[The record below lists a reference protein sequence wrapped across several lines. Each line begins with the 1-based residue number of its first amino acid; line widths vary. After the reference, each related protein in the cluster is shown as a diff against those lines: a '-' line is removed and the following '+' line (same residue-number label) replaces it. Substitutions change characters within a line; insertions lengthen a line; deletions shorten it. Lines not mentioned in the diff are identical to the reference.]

1 MRFALNRLLLG
12 LLLIAAA
19 AAILLVSDL
28 NHRVERSTLPRV
40 AILQFSTRPI
50 LDACVTGLLDGL
62 EKEGFVD
69 GQGMKVE
76 RYNAEND
83 LATANTI
90 SHSIVDRRYDL
101 VMTVST
107 PCLQAFA
114 GVNQKGTVNH
124 VFCGVTDPFSAGV
137 GISSKDPTKHPKH
150 LAGIGTF
157 QPVESTFRIAK
168 QLYPDLKRVG
178 EAWNPAEACSEACTV
193 KARAICKELGIEL
206 IEANVDSSSA
216 VLEAVNSLI
225 SRGAQAIWIG
235 GDNTVEIAVD
245 SIIQASRKAKI
256 PVFSNSPGNLERGLL
271 YALGADYEEVGN
283 TAGILA
289 GKILKGLDPASVRIE
304 DVMPESL
311 ALNLGALKLLRDPW
325 SAPPDLIASAAVV
338 LDENGT
344 ALKKQ
349 TAAPEAESPTGR
361 VAGSP
366 ASEALSE
373 GKPAS
378 TAIPATASRPVTRKW
393 NLHFVNY
400 VEASHVEEAHD
411 GFFKQ
416 FKELGMVDGRDYSMK
431 VTNAQGDMASLM
443 TLMDNAVTDRADLI
457 LTTSTPT
464 LQAAIKRAENTPII
478 FTNVANP
485 VLIGA
490 GESFEKH
497 LPNVTGICSLS
508 DFEGMVRV
516 VKECLPSARTIG
528 TLFVP
533 SEVNSVCYRDEL
545 VKAAEKAGMELI
557 SMSVSNSNE
566 VAVAASSLA
575 MRGIDAY
582 CQISD
587 SLCDTAFPGI
597 SRTAQNE
604 KIPLFSFVTSL
615 AVQQGAAIAVARDY
629 RQGGR
634 DLASLAVSFMQGAS
648 IRDIPIR
655 YINKTIVTVN
665 LKNAELCGLRI
676 PDALLAR
683 ADRVIR

>member
-1 MRFALNRLLLG
+1 MRFALKRLLLG

-19 AAILLVSDL
+19 AAILLISDL
-28 NHRVERSTLPRV
+28 NHRVARSAVPRV

-50 LDACVTGLLDGL
+50 LDACVAGAL
-62 EKEGFVD
+62 EGMKEEGFVD

-90 SHSIVDRRYDL
+90 SHAIVDRGYDL
-101 VMTVST
+101 VITVST
-107 PCLQAFA
+107 PCLQTFA

-124 VFCGVTDPFSAGV
+124 VFCGVTDPFGAGV
-137 GISSKDPTKHPKH
+137 GISSTDPTKHPKH

-178 EAWNPAEACSEACTV
+178 EAWNPAEACSEACTM

-206 IEANVDSSSA
+206 IEANVDSSA
-216 VLEAVNSLI
+216 GVLEAVNSLI

-245 SIIQASRKAKI
+245 SVVQASRRAKI
-256 PVFSNSPGNLERGLL
+256 PVFTNSPGNLDRGLL
-271 YALGADYEEVGN
+271 FALGADYEEVGK
-283 TAGILA
+283 TAGLLA

-311 ALNLGALKLLRDPW
+311 ALNLRTLKGLRDFW
-325 SAPPDLIASAAVV
+325 SVPPDLLASAAVV

-344 ALKKQ
+344 ALKTQ
-349 TAAPEAESPTGR
+349 TTLPGAESPTDR
-361 VAGSP
+361 TDERP
-366 ASEALSE
+366 ASETLSE
-373 GKPAS
+373 GESSSLA
-378 TAIPATASRPVTRKW
+378 TTATASRPVTRKR
-393 NLHFVNY
+393 NIHFVNY

-411 GFFKQ
+411 GFFQQ
-416 FKELGMVDGRDYSMK
+416 FKALGMVDGRDYSMK
-431 VTNAQGDMASLM
+431 VTNAQGDMA
-443 TLMDNAVTDRADLI
+443 TLMALIDNAVTDRADLI

-464 LQAAIKRAENTPII
+464 LQAAIKRAGDIPIL
-478 FTNVANP
+478 FTNVASP

-490 GESFEKH
+490 AESFEKH
-497 LPNVTGICSLS
+497 LPNVTGIATLS
-508 DFEGMVRV
+508 DFDGMVQV
-516 VKECLPSARTIG
+516 VKECIPSARTIG

-566 VAVAASSLA
+566 VSVAASSLA

-587 SLCDTAFPGI
+587 NLCDTAFPGI
-597 SRTAQNE
+597 ARTAQNE
-604 KIPLFSFVTSL
+604 KIPLFSFVTL
-615 AVQQGAAIAVARDY
+615 QAVDQGSPITVARDY

-634 DLASLAVSFMQGAS
+634 DLASLAVSFLKGAS
-648 IRDIPIR
+648 LRDIPIR
-655 YINKTIVTVN
+655 YINKTIVTIN
-665 LKNAELCGLRI
+665 LKNAELCGLGI